1 MLQYA
6 VCLESLRMRKGIP
19 EDIFRSAGGQL
30 RMSEAIEKGISRY
43 TLYKMRDEGV
53 LEQLSRGI
61 YRLAELPSIG
71 NPDLVTVSLRIP
83 NAVICLVSALA
94 VHELTTQIP
103 HSVDIALP
111 RTARN
116 PSLEYPAI
124 RVHRF
129 SKKTWPVG
137 VEKRIID
144 TVPIRIY
151 NAEKTLAD
159 CFRYRNQLGMDIVLE
174 SLRLYARKDDA
185 KYDKLL
191 EYARINRVEKTIY
204 PYLEV
209 AGK

>member
-1 MLQYA
+1 MG
-6 VCLESLRMRKGIP
+6 KGTP
-19 EDIFRSAGGQL
+19 EDIFRAAGGQL

-43 TLYKMRDEGV
+43 TLYKMRDEGI

-61 YRLAELPSIG
+61 YRLSELPAIG

-83 NAVICLVSALA
+83 NAVICLISALA
-94 VHELTTQIP
+94 FHNLTTQIP
-103 HSVDIALP
+103 HVIDIALP

-124 RVHRF
+124 CVHRF
-129 SKKTWPVG
+129 SEKTWSPGIEERV
-137 VEKRIID
+137 ID

-151 NAEKTLAD
+151 NAEKTIAD
-159 CFRYRNQLGMDIVLE
+159 CFRYRNQLGMDIILE
-174 SLRLYARKDDA
+174 SLRLYAKKDDV

-204 PYLEV
+204 PYLE
-209 AGK
+209 ASGK

>member
-1 MLQYA
+1 MG
-6 VCLESLRMRKGIP
+6 KGTP
-19 EDIFRSAGGQL
+19 EDIFRAAGGQL

-43 TLYKMRDEGV
+43 TLYKMRDEGI

-61 YRLAELPSIG
+61 YRLSELPAIG

-83 NAVICLVSALA
+83 NAVICLISALA
-94 VHELTTQIP
+94 FHNLTTQIP
-103 HSVDIALP
+103 HVIDIALP

-129 SKKTWPVG
+129 SEKTWSPGIEERV
-137 VEKRIID
+137 ID

-151 NAEKTLAD
+151 NAEKTIAD
-159 CFRYRNQLGMDIVLE
+159 CFRYRNQLGMDIILE
-174 SLRLYARKDDA
+174 SLRLYARKDDV

-204 PYLEV
+204 PYLE
-209 AGK
+209 ASGK

>member
-1 MLQYA
+1 MG
-6 VCLESLRMRKGIP
+6 KGTP
-19 EDIFRSAGGQL
+19 EDIFRAAGGQL

-43 TLYKMRDEGV
+43 TLYKMRDEGI

-61 YRLAELPSIG
+61 YRLSELPAIG

-83 NAVICLVSALA
+83 NAVICLISALA
-94 VHELTTQIP
+94 FHNLTTQIP
-103 HSVDIALP
+103 HVIDIALP

-124 RVHRF
+124 QVHRF
-129 SKKTWPVG
+129 SEKTWSPGIEERV
-137 VEKRIID
+137 ID

-151 NAEKTLAD
+151 NAEKTIAD
-159 CFRYRNQLGMDIVLE
+159 CFRYRNQLGMDIILE
-174 SLRLYARKDDA
+174 SLRLYARKDDV

-204 PYLEV
+204 PYLE
-209 AGK
+209 ASGK